1 LIAKKFVAQSQR
13 LSKKSTEK
21 NRKRNI
27 NLLIKSQKLEK
38 NNIFIL
44 YCFYKPDANSLFCK
58 VRKINMVE
66 MTIGVKKN
74 TLRTANEFFNDIK
87 VFTPGK
93 ANYEFQLYP
102 RVEKFF
108 LDMNK
113 LGKKEFAFYLTQQC
127 YTCNINSNDEEDKI
141 RNLDVFYCLTAL
153 IICHYSKID
162 TLRYFFPE
170 EFTTKVERPTYSS
183 DSWRIF
189 YWFQVLS
196 YWFSQLFDK
205 KKYQANTST
214 SYFSSI
220 VDSLQF
226 VRNAMKDSNYLQLI
240 NSGPESLFSSHLFTL
255 TSCVLRIATLTL
267 NRIANSS
274 IPGDCSPRFNMFSI
288 PKEESNLPKENAASK
303 SSSVNVKK

>member
-1 LIAKKFVAQSQR
+1 
-13 LSKKSTEK
+13 
-21 NRKRNI
+21 
-27 NLLIKSQKLEK
+27 
-38 NNIFIL
+38 
-44 YCFYKPDANSLFCK
+44 
-58 VRKINMVE
+58 MVK

-170 EFTTKVERPTYSS
+170 EFTTKVVRPTYSS

-196 YWFSQLFDK
+196 YWFSQLFEK

-214 SYFSSI
+214 SYFSSV

-226 VRNAMKDSNYLQLI
+226 VRNAMKDSHYLQLI

-255 TSCVLRIATLTL
+255 TSCVLRIATLAL
-267 NRIANSS
+267 KRIPNSS
-274 IPGDCSPRFNMFSI
+274 IPGDCSPRFDMFSI
-288 PKEESNLPKENAASK
+288 SKEESNLPKENGASK